1 MSRKIFIRLIPF
13 IIFIVMGVFLYQGL
27 SLDPRKL
34 PSTMINKP
42 LPEFNLPIL
51 SDNVFEQTFKNASM
65 LGKAWLLNV
74 WASWCQACQIEHP
87 VLMDI
92 SSEGVDIIGL
102 DYKDE
107 RNDAQT
113 WLSQYGNPFKKILFD
128 EQGLGGI
135 NLGVYGAPETFII
148 DKKGHVQ
155 YKHIGPVTHEVWQ
168 TELKPR
174 LDKAAA
180 Q

>member
-1 MSRKIFIRLIPF
+1 MNRKLIIRLLPF
-13 IIFIVMGVFLYQGL
+13 FIFLGMGTFLLKGL

-42 LPEFNLPIL
+42 TPELALPELL
-51 SDNVFEQTFKNASM
+51 STPPTIFSNKSM
-65 LGKAWLLNV
+65 LGKVWFLNV

-92 SSEGVDIIGL
+92 AREGIDIVGL

-107 RNDAQT
+107 TDKARD
-113 WLSQYGNPFKKILFD
+113 WLAQYGNPFKTVLFD

-148 DKKGHVQ
+148 DKKGFIQ

-168 TELKPR
+168 TVLKPIIE
-174 LDKAAA
+174 KVS